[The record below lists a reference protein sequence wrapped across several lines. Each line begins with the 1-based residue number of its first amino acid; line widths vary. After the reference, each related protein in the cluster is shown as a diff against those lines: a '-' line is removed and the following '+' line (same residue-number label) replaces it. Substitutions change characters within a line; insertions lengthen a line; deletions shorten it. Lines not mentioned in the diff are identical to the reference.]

1 MKCCCVNCFQDA
13 AIREFI
19 ESLAA
24 FGDCDYCGKQ
34 RVPTGDVA
42 TVGDFVRRGLN
53 RAYGDAS
60 NTHDPNY
67 EYLRASSPACVLE
80 DEGGIIVSARD
91 KGLAGDL
98 LSTFGVG
105 SSEQD
110 YQWLS
115 SGYDSIARLCN
126 FFKAYGIED
135 ANRYTSAWEYF
146 KSRVMH
152 NTRFFDIDESRQS
165 LIREISDLFPQLVGV
180 LRTGTPVYRAHL
192 AEDCLPYDPWALQQ
206 RLGPPPLQCAQN
218 NRMSPRGIS
227 YLYVS
232 GDPETCVAEIQP
244 SVGREVWV
252 ARFAVLTEIR
262 LLDFAKLPKIDI
274 PSIFSADYDDNLDW
288 ADHFLRA
295 FLAEVS
301 QPPGSKDDPLEYI
314 PTQVLA
320 EHIRARGYQGI
331 AYQSAQHPE
340 GVNYTLFCSPEAD
353 PGLHYRPDRPVF
365 HEWLRIREVSTVRV
379 TGLRLE
385 TAAISTRAI
394 DPTALKPPSDPD
406 DLPLPSRFGD

>member
-1 MKCCCVNCFQDA
+1 MKCCCINCFQDA

-19 ESLAA
+19 KSLAA
-24 FGDCDYCGKQ
+24 FGDCDYCGEQ

-42 TVGDFVRRGLN
+42 TVGDFVRRGLD

-60 NTHDPNY
+60 NTDDPNY

-80 DEGGIIVSARD
+80 EEAGIIVTARD

-98 LSTFGVG
+98 LSTFGEG

-126 FFKAYGIED
+126 FFEAYGIED
-135 ANRYTSAWEYF
+135 ANPYTSAWEHF

-165 LIREISDLFPQLVGV
+165 LIGEISGLFPQLVGV

-192 AEDCLPYDPWALQQ
+192 AEDCLPDDPWALQQ
-206 RLGPPPLQCAQN
+206 RLGPPPLHCAQN

-244 SVGREVWV
+244 NVGREVWV
-252 ARFAVLTEIR
+252 ARFAALTDIK
-262 LLDFAKLPKIDI
+262 LLDLTKLPKT
-274 PSIFSADYDDNLDW
+274 SIFSADYDDNRDW
-288 ADHFLRA
+288 AEHFLSE
-295 FLAEVS
+295 FVVEVS
-301 QPPGSKDDPLEYI
+301 QPPRSKDDPLEYI

-320 EHIRARGYQGI
+320 EHIRAQGYQGI

-340 GVNYTLFCSPEAD
+340 GVNYTLFCSPEAA

-365 HEWLRIREVSTVRV
+365 HEWLRINEVSTVRV
-379 TGLRLE
+379 TGLRLDMA
-385 TAAISTRAI
+385 TIVTRTI
-394 DPTALKPPSDPD
+394 LKQPSDPD
-406 DLPLPSRFGD
+406 NLPLLSRFG